1 MIIGR
6 SSRSMN
12 VKEVKRVS
20 KDDDECASDIN
31 RERGCV

>member
-1 MIIGR
+1 
-6 SSRSMN
+6 MN

-31 RERGCV
+31 RERGCALF